1 MQENSKIDERICH
14 FLGQHLIAF
23 GSRTQ
28 KNIALS
34 SGEAE
39 LAAQVCGISE
49 ALGIANLLHEWKKM
63 IKVKSFCDS
72 SAARGILQRV
82 GCGRIRHLQLKHL
95 WIQELV
101 SSERL
106 HVQWI
111 PRKENCADILTHPTA
126 VSEFDKGLAG
136 MGVRRLGRAAKNDT
150 HSGRGGVLGSM
161 GPTPFLTIL
170 DPASKC
176 SSQTVSSGAGNG

>member
-1 MQENSKIDERICH
+1 MPEALSVLTDSDWAGCKRTRRSTSGFAI
-14 FLGQHLIAF
+14 FLGQHLLAF

-39 LAAQVCGISE
+39 LAAQVCGVSE
-49 ALGIANLLHEWKKM
+49 ALGIANLMHEWKIT

-136 MGVRRLGRAAKNDT
+136 MGVRRLGRAAKNEM
-150 HSGRGGVLGSM
+150 HSGRGVCWEVWVPL
-161 GPTPFLTIL
+161 PP
-170 DPASKC
+170 
-176 SSQTVSSGAGNG
+176 